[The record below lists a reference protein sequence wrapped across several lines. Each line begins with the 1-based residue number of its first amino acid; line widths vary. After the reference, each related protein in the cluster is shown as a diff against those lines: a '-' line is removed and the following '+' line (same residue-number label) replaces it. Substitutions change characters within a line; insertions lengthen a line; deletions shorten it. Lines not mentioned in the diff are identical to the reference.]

1 MRTDLFDFELPE
13 GNIALRP
20 VSPRDAARMLVV
32 KPGQPL
38 TDSTVSEL
46 PLFLQPG
53 DQLVV
58 NGEGNLQ
65 IIDMLGRVVMTDQ
78 LTGSQSTTS
87 LPTTA
92 GVYVLRLTDTNGTR
106 TQKMVIR

>member
-1 MRTDLFDFELPE
+1 MNYYIKNATLVNE
-13 GNIALRP
+13 GQTFVASVFVSDGKIAKIIRGKEDGP
-20 VSPRDAARMLVV
+20 
-32 KPGQPL
+32 
-38 TDSTVSEL
+38 STGSGT
-46 PLFLQPG
+46 FAFQMG

-58 NGEGNLQ
+58 NGEGELQ

-78 LTGSQSTTS
+78 LTGSQSTTN
-87 LPTTA
+87 LPKTA